1 MRKRVMTI
9 MSVLLASLSSSFGAT
24 SNDFKIN
31 HMANESN
38 SVVLEATNKYL
49 LLPIQENAPEAKVG
63 IIKNNV
69 HTGVYSNV
77 RLARE
82 RVDYYV
88 PYDISEYRG
97 EYITVDIQGM
107 PQNSI
112 CWSNIKYSDTFDTT
126 NTEKFRP
133 TRTVSIICISSTTLT
148 DQCGE
153 TCIGDILLLLT
164 W

>member
-88 PYDISEYRG
+88 PYDISEYNIEVNILRLIYRACLKIRYVG
-97 EYITVDIQGM
+97 VILNFQIHLILRIQK
-107 PQNSI
+107 NSALH
-112 CWSNIKYSDTFDTT
+112 T
-126 NTEKFRP
+126 
-133 TRTVSIICISSTTLT
+133 IIPRHT
-148 DQCGE
+148 DG
-153 TCIGDILLLLT
+153 
-164 W
+164 